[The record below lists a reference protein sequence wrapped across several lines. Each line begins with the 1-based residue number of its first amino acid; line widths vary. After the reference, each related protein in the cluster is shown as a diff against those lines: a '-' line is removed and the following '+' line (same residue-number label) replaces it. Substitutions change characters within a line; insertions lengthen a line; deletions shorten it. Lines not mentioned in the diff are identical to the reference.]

1 MKPEEKLALS
11 NCDREPV
18 HIPGRIQSFGS
29 LIGFDL
35 QTNEL
40 RYFSDNLKSQFPD
53 LPEFSLG
60 DSFEDL
66 FANREITNAIRGGL
80 GLPSIGTQRDR
91 IGVFEI
97 GATQA
102 DISLFTANGNGI
114 VELEPYSSSQ
124 SGKQAPVA
132 VVKSMISALKTGSGV
147 EALLDSA
154 VKALRKLTG
163 FDRVM
168 GYQFLQNGDGEITV
182 EAKGNGIEPFLGLRY
197 PASDI
202 PQQVRALMLRSEFRL
217 IETIDDPHT
226 MIVSAAGSPPLDLT
240 LSQLRGVSP
249 IHVEYLQN
257 MGVVATMNTSIVVR
271 GELWGLFAFHHYR
284 RKRVA
289 PESRSICELFSQ
301 LISMQIQ
308 QEIEKATFDRR
319 SRAQS
324 SMMQLE
330 SDSHSVEE
338 VFTLTAS
345 ELMEIVKCSGI
356 ALVDGILITTAGQ
369 TPPDDSIKNIID
381 LMTVEFVALN
391 ELSATAIPNP
401 ESLGVT
407 AGALAIRLAEDA
419 NIIFF
424 RNEIEK
430 EIRWAGETEKNITY
444 GPNGPRLTPRGSF
457 AEYLES
463 VSGCCE
469 PWSND
474 DVSAAHEISA
484 KLQKLLHSASGKLS
498 QHLEKQKRYQNLLI
512 AELNHRVQ
520 NTLALVRSIARQ
532 TMDSTDSLDQYIEAL
547 EQRISALSKVH
558 DLIGGSGLQWARFE
572 DLVAVELKPFIDAKA
587 SIELNGPTIAIRAD
601 IAPIVSLLF
610 HEMISNAVKHGA
622 LSGKGKSLKVTWQE
636 REGGVA
642 IDWVEELD
650 QEINEPERQG
660 FGFALIKRA
669 IPYECKGKSEIHFR
683 GKQFVINFWL
693 PPATVQRLSNAQEN
707 LPAKTKHNSE
717 SDLLGNLGDVFP
729 SVLIVEDN
737 MVLAME
743 MERLLIESGAEIVNA
758 YPDTNL
764 AMIELDQKTYDA
776 AILDINLGSETNF
789 DLAIK
794 LHKKGTPV
802 VFMSGYDSKYEMP
815 EQLIRAPRLT
825 KPVNRTELI
834 HALETARETV
844 EE

>member
-35 QTNEL
+35 QTSEL

-60 DSFEDL
+60 DSFENL
-66 FANREITNAIRGGL
+66 FANREITHAIRGGL

-91 IGVFEI
+91 VGTFEI
-97 GATQA
+97 GATEA
-102 DISLFTANGNGI
+102 DIALFTANGTGI
-114 VELEPYSSSQ
+114 VELEPSSSTR
-124 SGKQAPVA
+124 SRPQAPVA
-132 VVKSMISALKTGSGV
+132 VVKSMISVLKTGSGV
-147 EALLDSA
+147 EELLDSA
-154 VKALRKLTG
+154 VKALRHLTG

-168 GYQFLQNGDGEITV
+168 GYQFLRNGDGEITA

-202 PQQVRALMLRSEFRL
+202 PQQVRALMLRSQFRL
-217 IETIDDPHT
+217 IETIDDPHAT
-226 MIVSAAGSPPLDLT
+226 IMAKDGAPPLDLT
-240 LSQLRGVSP
+240 LSQLRGISP
-249 IHVEYLQN
+249 IYVEYLQN
-257 MGVVATMNTSIVVR
+257 MGVAATMNTSIVVR
-271 GELWGLFAFHHYR
+271 GELWGMFAFHHYR
-284 RKRVA
+284 PKRIA
-289 PESRSICELFSQ
+289 PDSRSVCELFSQ

-308 QEIEKATFDRR
+308 QEIEQATFDRR
-319 SRAQS
+319 ARAQS

-330 SDSHSVEE
+330 SGSYSVEE
-338 VFTLTAS
+338 VFTHTAS
-345 ELMEIVKCSGI
+345 ELMEIVKCSGT
-356 ALVDGILITTAGQ
+356 ALVDGTSITTVGE
-369 TPPDDSIKNIID
+369 TPPDESIKNIID

-391 ELSATAIPNP
+391 ELSATALPNP
-401 ESLGVT
+401 ESLGNV
-407 AGALAIRLAEDA
+407 AGALAIRLAQDA
-419 NIIFF
+419 SIIFF
-424 RNEIEK
+424 RNEIKK
-430 EIRWAGETEKNITY
+430 EIRWAGGTEKDITY

-474 DVSAAHEISA
+474 DVSAAHEIST

-498 QHLEKQKRYQNLLI
+498 QHLEKQKRYQDLLI
-512 AELNHRVQ
+512 AELNHRVR

-532 TMDSTDSLDQYIEAL
+532 TMTSTDSLDQYIEAL
-547 EQRISALSKVH
+547 EQRISALSKAH
-558 DLIGGSGLQWARFE
+558 DLIGGSGLQWARIE
-572 DLVAVELKPFIDAKA
+572 DLVTAELKPFIDAKA
-587 SIELNGPTIAIRAD
+587 SVELDGPKIAVRAD

-610 HEMISNAVKHGA
+610 HEMTSNAVKHGA
-622 LSGKGKSLKVTWQE
+622 LSSKGKALRVSWQE
-636 REGGVA
+636 RQGGVA

-650 QEINEPERQG
+650 QEMNEPDRQG

-683 GKQFVINFWL
+683 GKQLVINFWL
-693 PPATVQRLSNAQEN
+693 PPETVHRLSTAQEN
-707 LPAKTKHNSE
+707 LPAKTKHDSE
-717 SDLLGNLGDVFP
+717 SDAQGNIAD
-729 SVLIVEDN
+729 SVQSIMIVEDN

-743 MERLLIESGAEIVNA
+743 MERLLLDIGAKSVDA
-758 YPDTNL
+758 YPDKNL
-764 AMIELDQKTYDA
+764 AVTELDQKTYDA
-776 AILDINLGSETNF
+776 AILDINLGPETSF

-794 LHKKGTPV
+794 LHQAGTPV
-802 VFMSGYDSKYEMP
+802 VFVSGYDSKYDLP
-815 EQLIRAPRLT
+815 EQLIRSPRLT

-834 HALETARETV
+834 HALETARDMVKE
-844 EE
+844 